1 MNRLCVRAHACVC
14 TNGFIMCVSV
24 CLSVCLSTCMCVH
37 KCFCCVCVFL
47 TPFFYLFQNTV
58 ISLESLRKNLE
69 PKRASAGPT
78 SSAISPVKDDRPAS
92 AGLPNTRN
100 GHPPDT
106 DLPRGRGNHPN
117 SGRSGQQRDRLH
129 HPAARDPPARDNDKS
144 RKDFRDNR
152 KDFRDNRHDFRDGR
166 NDQYKGRGFRN
177 REDRTRAG
185 NREGRN
191 EKPRDYQGGHRT
203 ASSRDSDSQP
213 HNTEKRD
220 RENGPRAGDGEW
232 RNEKSRDYQG
242 GHRNASSRDS
252 DSQPHNTEKRDGEN
266 GPRAGDG
273 EWRNEK
279 PRDYQ
284 GGRRNASSRDSDSQ
298 PHNTEKRERENGPRA
313 GDGEWRNEKSRD
325 YQGGRR
331 NASSRD
337 GDTAENRHR
346 NNDPEKRTQTSRDY
360 PRDPRNN
367 QNRDK
372 GGRSRD
378 NRPRESNQETRTGA
392 LRGLGDAQHH
402 GSRATDEDRNS
413 EGGNRIPQK
422 GEADKELSRAGN
434 RSGHNGRRA
443 DRDRRPR
450 SDLPQ
455 NQPEKAGFHVRD
467 EDCDRDQRIKN
478 GASQPNRSGEDA
490 SSFGKMSPGYH
501 ETGELHG
508 KMPKPAE
515 QLSNSDKASPHN
527 RTDEEAQREG
537 AVLSHKAHTA
547 PRKSAEQRGG
557 HPQASDQPT
566 ERLAQDCRDD
576 RHSESG
582 GPGRKGKKDGRYRR
596 GAGRSRGIELSVSG
610 HPSPQGTEASTD
622 FKAQRESWPHSAR
635 SRDKKEVLSNG
646 TAEGGGGEFAG
657 PETLLTNDHHGHK
670 GHGRFYRR
678 GDKVSGQHDKMPG
691 EKQHQRDNKPAA
703 ESAPDTQRSSPADQV
718 EHSEG
723 IPPRPAVPCI
733 AGCPPGF
740 LVSGPPPGF
749 SVTDSSVKPLPTL
762 NATAKVRP
770 PPGFE
775 FT

>member
-1 MNRLCVRAHACVC
+1 MNTLVLLCVC
-14 TNGFIMCVSV
+14 V
-24 CLSVCLSTCMCVH
+24 CLSVCLSVYMHVCAQMVLL
-37 KCFCCVCVFL
+37 CVCVFL

-78 SSAISPVKDDRPAS
+78 SSAISPVKDDWPAS
-92 AGLPNTRN
+92 TGLPNTRN
-100 GHPPDT
+100 GHPPDA

-117 SGRSGQQRDRLH
+117 SGRSGQQHDRLH
-129 HPAARDPPARDNDKS
+129 HPAARDPPARDNDKN

-152 KDFRDNRHDFRDGR
+152 KDFRDNRHDFKDGR
-166 NDQYKGRGFRN
+166 NDQYKGHGFRN

-185 NREGRN
+185 DREGRN

-232 RNEKSRDYQG
+232 RNEKSRDYRG
-242 GHRNASSRDS
+242 GHRTASSRDS
-252 DSQPHNTEKRDGEN
+252 DSQPHNTAKRD
-266 GPRAGDG
+266 
-273 EWRNEK
+273 
-279 PRDYQ
+279 
-284 GGRRNASSRDSDSQ
+284 
-298 PHNTEKRERENGPRA
+298 RENGPKA
-313 GDGEWRNEKSRD
+313 GDEEWRNEKSRD

-378 NRPRESNQETRTGA
+378 NKPRESNRETRTGA

-402 GSRATDEDRNS
+402 GSRATDEDKNS
-413 EGGNRIPQK
+413 EGGNCVPQK
-422 GEADKELSRAGN
+422 GEADMELSRAGN

-467 EDCDRDQRIKN
+467 EDCDHDQRIKN

-490 SSFGKMSPGYH
+490 SSFEKMSPGYH

-508 KMPKPAE
+508 KMPRPAE
-515 QLSNSDKASPHN
+515 QLRNSDKASPHN
-527 RTDEEAQREG
+527 RTDEEAQSEG
-537 AVLSHKAHTA
+537 TVLSRKAHTA
-547 PRKSAEQRGG
+547 PRKSAEQRDD
-557 HPQASDQPT
+557 HPQASDQLT
-566 ERLAQDCRDD
+566 EGLAQDCRDG

-582 GPGRKGKKDGRYRR
+582 GSGRKGKKDGRYRR

-622 FKAQRESWPHSAR
+622 FKAQRESRPHSAR

-670 GHGRFYRR
+670 GRGRFYRR

-703 ESAPDTQRSSPADQV
+703 ESAPDTQRCSPADQV
-718 EHSEG
+718 ERSEG
-723 IPPRPAVPCI
+723 IPPRPAVPCT

-762 NATAKVRP
+762 NATAKFRP

>member
-1 MNRLCVRAHACVC
+1 M
-14 TNGFIMCVSV
+14 
-24 CLSVCLSTCMCVH
+24 
-37 KCFCCVCVFL
+37 FL

-106 DLPRGRGNHPN
+106 DLPRGRGNRPN
-117 SGRSGQQRDRLH
+117 SGKSSQQHDRLH
-129 HPAARDPPARDNDKS
+129 HPAAREPPARDNDKN

-152 KDFRDNRHDFRDGR
+152 KDFRDNRHDFRDRR
-166 NDQYKGRGFRN
+166 NDQYKGHGFRN

-185 NREGRN
+185 DREGRN
-191 EKPRDYQGGHRT
+191 EKSRDYQGGHRT

-242 GHRNASSRDS
+242 G
-252 DSQPHNTEKRDGEN
+252 
-266 GPRAGDG
+266 
-273 EWRNEK
+273 
-279 PRDYQ
+279 
-284 GGRRNASSRDSDSQ
+284 
-298 PHNTEKRERENGPRA
+298 
-313 GDGEWRNEKSRD
+313 
-325 YQGGRR
+325 RR

-337 GDTAENRHR
+337 GDTAKNRHR
-346 NNDPEKRTQTSRDY
+346 NSDPEKRTQTSRDY

-378 NRPRESNQETRTGA
+378 NRPRESNRETRTGA

-402 GSRATDEDRNS
+402 GSRATDEDKNS
-413 EGGNRIPQK
+413 EGGNCVPQK
-422 GEADKELSRAGN
+422 GEADMELSRAGN

-467 EDCDRDQRIKN
+467 KDCDHDQRIKY
-478 GASQPNRSGEDA
+478 GASQPNRSDEDA
-490 SSFGKMSPGYH
+490 SSFGKINPGYH

-508 KMPKPAE
+508 KMPRPAE
-515 QLSNSDKASPHN
+515 QLRNSDKVSPHN
-527 RTDEEAQREG
+527 LTDEEAQREG
-537 AVLSHKAHTA
+537 PVLSHKAHTA
-547 PRKSAEQRGG
+547 PRKSAEQRGD

-576 RHSESG
+576 RRSESG
-582 GPGRKGKKDGRYRR
+582 GSGRKGKKDGRYRR
-596 GAGRSRGIELSVSG
+596 GAGSSRGIELSVSG

-622 FKAQRESWPHSAR
+622 FKAQRESRPQPGR
-635 SRDKKEVLSNG
+635 SRDKKEVFSNG

-657 PETLLTNDHHGHK
+657 LETLLTNDHHGHK
-670 GHGRFYRR
+670 GRGRFYRR
-678 GDKVSGQHDKMPG
+678 GDKVCGQHDKMPG
-691 EKQHQRDNKPAA
+691 EKQHQHDNKPAA
-703 ESAPDTQRSSPADQV
+703 ESAPDTQRCSPADQV
-718 EHSEG
+718 ERSEG
-723 IPPRPAVPCI
+723 IPPRPAVPCT
-733 AGCPPGF
+733 AGFPPGF

-749 SVTDSSVKPLPTL
+749 SVTNSFVKPLPTL